1 MTRNGLRGLA
11 LCLTLILPLVV
22 SAETLYRATDAQGR
36 VRYSDDPA
44 SGGEPVELTPISVVP
59 ALPGASAVDRAAPT
73 GRGAEPERAGASRPA
88 YTTFAI
94 AAPADESTLP
104 TGAAGNVQVRLA
116 IRPALRAGHRW
127 RLRLDGELVGSATR
141 EPAIPLTNLAR
152 GRHRLEAEL
161 LDQGA
166 QVLRRTPAVTLH
178 VRRASVNRPAAA
190 SRD

>member
-22 SAETLYRATDAQGR
+22 FAETLYRATDAQGR

-44 SGGEPVELTPISVVP
+44 SGGEPVELAPISVVP
-59 ALPGASAVDRAAPT
+59 ALPGASAAPT
-73 GRGAEPERAGASRPA
+73 ARDDGPRRAGASRPA

-94 AAPADESTLP
+94 ATPADESTLP

-152 GRHRLEAEL
+152 GRHRLQAEL